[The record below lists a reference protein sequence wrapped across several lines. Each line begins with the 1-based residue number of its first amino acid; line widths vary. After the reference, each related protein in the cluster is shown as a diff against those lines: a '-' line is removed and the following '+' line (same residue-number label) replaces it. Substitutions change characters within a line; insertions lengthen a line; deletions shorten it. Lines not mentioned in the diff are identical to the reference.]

1 MHPRSPPNS
10 SWLLSYC
17 LLSAWWRAL
26 LGPCRRSRWSFS
38 VHLKVNNSATKT
50 SLAMISDAYESPS
63 HRLSHAVPLVSRF
76 KVKYVPVQIFPPFMK
91 TSKLPAHSTLYNSA
105 TRTRLAMILDSYESP
120 TSGLSYAVPYVRR
133 LGKKYISVQFF
144 PPVQYFPL
152 LGSEQKLRSRLRE
165 HRQGRGTAC
174 TGQVSCL
181 TKRRLAAYSAQ
192 DVCRSVHSD
201 CFTCASMVLRIRC
214 VASRTCAWPCTP
226 LAGPKTS
233 FHACSKHE
241 RMRDRHHGDMCAPRF

>member
-91 TSKLPAHSTLYNSA
+91 TSKLPVHSTLYNSA
-105 TRTRLAMILDSYESP
+105 TRTSLAMILDSYESP
-120 TSGLSYAVPYVRR
+120 TSGLSYAVPYEKTRE
-133 LGKKYISVQFF
+133 KNIY
-144 PPVQYFPL
+144 
-152 LGSEQKLRSRLRE
+152 RSN
-165 HRQGRGTAC
+165 
-174 TGQVSCL
+174 
-181 TKRRLAAYSAQ
+181 
-192 DVCRSVHSD
+192 
-201 CFTCASMVLRIRC
+201 
-214 VASRTCAWPCTP
+214 
-226 LAGPKTS
+226 S
-233 FHACSKHE
+233 FHRSNFFHS
-241 RMRDRHHGDMCAPRF
+241 

>member
-91 TSKLPAHSTLYNSA
+91 TSKLPVHSTLYNSA
-105 TRTRLAMILDSYESP
+105 TRTSLAMILDSYESP
-120 TSGLSYAVPYVRR
+120 TSGLSYRRRTLKASPKFTTQISILAFVPEAQRSFTHTWQESNMGNLVPCSPRR
-133 LGKKYISVQFF
+133 
-144 PPVQYFPL
+144 
-152 LGSEQKLRSRLRE
+152 
-165 HRQGRGTAC
+165 
-174 TGQVSCL
+174 
-181 TKRRLAAYSAQ
+181 
-192 DVCRSVHSD
+192 
-201 CFTCASMVLRIRC
+201 
-214 VASRTCAWPCTP
+214 
-226 LAGPKTS
+226 
-233 FHACSKHE
+233 
-241 RMRDRHHGDMCAPRF
+241 RM

>member
-50 SLAMISDAYESPS
+50 SLAMILDAYESPS

-91 TSKLPAHSTLYNSA
+91 TSKLPVHSTLYNSA
-105 TRTRLAMILDSYESP
+105 TRTSLAMILDAYESP

-133 LGKKYISVQFF
+133 LGKKIYIGPIPSTGPIFSKKKF
-144 PPVQYFPL
+144 HSSSCCCL
-152 LGSEQKLRSRLRE
+152 LL
-165 HRQGRGTAC
+165 
-174 TGQVSCL
+174 
-181 TKRRLAAYSAQ
+181 
-192 DVCRSVHSD
+192 
-201 CFTCASMVLRIRC
+201 
-214 VASRTCAWPCTP
+214 
-226 LAGPKTS
+226 
-233 FHACSKHE
+233 
-241 RMRDRHHGDMCAPRF
+241 

>member
-91 TSKLPAHSTLYNSA
+91 TSKLPVHSTLYNSTPPPPPPPPPA
-105 TRTRLAMILDSYESP
+105 TRTSLAMILDSYESP

-133 LGKKYISVQFF
+133 LGKKYI
-144 PPVQYFPL
+144 
-152 LGSEQKLRSRLRE
+152 
-165 HRQGRGTAC
+165 
-174 TGQVSCL
+174 
-181 TKRRLAAYSAQ
+181 
-192 DVCRSVHSD
+192 
-201 CFTCASMVLRIRC
+201 
-214 VASRTCAWPCTP
+214 
-226 LAGPKTS
+226 
-233 FHACSKHE
+233 
-241 RMRDRHHGDMCAPRF
+241 

>member
-17 LLSAWWRAL
+17 LLSACWRAI

-91 TSKLPAHSTLYNSA
+91 TSKLPVHSTLYNSA
-105 TRTRLAMILDSYESP
+105 TRTSLAMILDSYESP

-133 LGKKYISVQFF
+133 LGEKIYIGPILSTGPIFST
-144 PPVQYFPL
+144 PS
-152 LGSEQKLRSRLRE
+152 LGSCSTRTLPGRLGTWR
-165 HRQGRGTAC
+165 RRAGAAGGLARKMSAGTRGD
-174 TGQVSCL
+174 
-181 TKRRLAAYSAQ
+181 SAQ
-192 DVCRSVHSD
+192 S
-201 CFTCASMVLRIRC
+201 
-214 VASRTCAWPCTP
+214 
-226 LAGPKTS
+226 
-233 FHACSKHE
+233 
-241 RMRDRHHGDMCAPRF
+241 

>member
-17 LLSAWWRAL
+17 LLSACWRAI

-91 TSKLPAHSTLYNSA
+91 TSKLPVHSTLYNSA
-105 TRTRLAMILDSYESP
+105 TRTSLAMILDSYESP

-144 PPVQYFPL
+144 PPVQFFPL
-152 LGSEQKLRSRLRE
+152 LGSWDNQKPNQLE
-165 HRQGRGTAC
+165 V
-174 TGQVSCL
+174 QVQ
-181 TKRRLAAYSAQ
+181 TKMSGE
-192 DVCRSVHSD
+192 
-201 CFTCASMVLRIRC
+201 
-214 VASRTCAWPCTP
+214 P
-226 LAGPKTS
+226 LAENKGGEDVAGCGQPADFS
-233 FHACSKHE
+233 RVRSPVRARCPRRVFPALRAA
-241 RMRDRHHGDMCAPRF
+241 RMRPGP

>member
-91 TSKLPAHSTLYNSA
+91 TSKLPVHSTLYNSA
-105 TRTRLAMILDSYESP
+105 TRTSLAMILDSYESP

-144 PPVQYFPL
+144 PPVQFFPL
-152 LGSEQKLRSRLRE
+152 LVHKRLVVGATESEEWRAL
-165 HRQGRGTAC
+165 
-174 TGQVSCL
+174 
-181 TKRRLAAYSAQ
+181 
-192 DVCRSVHSD
+192 
-201 CFTCASMVLRIRC
+201 
-214 VASRTCAWPCTP
+214 ASRRAHGGGHGGRRARAHAAAA
-226 LAGPKTS
+226 AGQRAGARCQRDQHQVAA
-233 FHACSKHE
+233 HA
-241 RMRDRHHGDMCAPRF
+241 RP

>member
-91 TSKLPAHSTLYNSA
+91 TSKLPVHSTLYNSA
-105 TRTRLAMILDSYESP
+105 TRTSLAMILDSYESP

-144 PPVQYFPL
+144 PPVQFFPL
-152 LGSEQKLRSRLRE
+152 L
-165 HRQGRGTAC
+165 
-174 TGQVSCL
+174 VS
-181 TKRRLAAYSAQ
+181 
-192 DVCRSVHSD
+192 
-201 CFTCASMVLRIRC
+201 
-214 VASRTCAWPCTP
+214 P
-226 LAGPKTS
+226 LPPSTLLKCDGCNRAR
-233 FHACSKHE
+233 AE
-241 RMRDRHHGDMCAPRF
+241 

>member
-50 SLAMISDAYESPS
+50 SLAMILDAYESPS

-91 TSKLPAHSTLYNSA
+91 TSKLPVHSTLYNSA
-105 TRTRLAMILDSYESP
+105 TRTSLAMILDSYESP
-120 TSGLSYAVPYVRR
+120 TVTLDFGAFAFLPPSLGPPGDCPWRHYVRVE
-133 LGKKYISVQFF
+133 SWF
-144 PPVQYFPL
+144 PW
-152 LGSEQKLRSRLRE
+152 
-165 HRQGRGTAC
+165 
-174 TGQVSCL
+174 QV
-181 TKRRLAAYSAQ
+181 TRA
-192 DVCRSVHSD
+192 
-201 CFTCASMVLRIRC
+201 
-214 VASRTCAWPCTP
+214 
-226 LAGPKTS
+226 AGP
-233 FHACSKHE
+233 
-241 RMRDRHHGDMCAPRF
+241 RDRCCTRATRNQREIWYMESGPSRVNAPLGDL

>member
-91 TSKLPAHSTLYNSA
+91 TSKLPVHSTLYNSA
-105 TRTRLAMILDSYESP
+105 TRTSLAMILDAYESS

-144 PPVQYFPL
+144 PPVQFFPL
-152 LGSEQKLRSRLRE
+152 LRTRIHDSLTQMSQGHGRMTRSEGCRSCRSSR
-165 HRQGRGTAC
+165 RGRAVLSSTTAC
-174 TGQVSCL
+174 T
-181 TKRRLAAYSAQ
+181 
-192 DVCRSVHSD
+192 
-201 CFTCASMVLRIRC
+201 
-214 VASRTCAWPCTP
+214 SRTSRATRW
-226 LAGPKTS
+226 
-233 FHACSKHE
+233 
-241 RMRDRHHGDMCAPRF
+241 